1 LGKLSLVPGSLLPA
15 SCTDRT
21 SGTKHSFWTVPLV
34 LRLYNP
40 TALHARVDADSKIYL
55 RSARALA
62 EGGDG
67 LVGVGSLALPK
78 GEDHITAA
86 PRSQAKVALVV
97 DLRGVVSTSLGVAA
111 GNPLHSLE
119 GDTLFIDTAVR
130 LVALGMRIRID
141 FPRVYNFTVGVD
153 PGAACREGGATAC

>member
-1 LGKLSLVPGSLLPA
+1 MVLIIPSSSVAIDERKWPRG
-15 SCTDRT
+15 
-21 SGTKHSFWTVPLV
+21 GTKVMSSSPNSTVVIHSPF
-34 LRLYNP
+34 
-40 TALHARVDADSKIYL
+40 
-55 RSARALA
+55 
-62 EGGDG
+62 
-67 LVGVGSLALPK
+67 
-78 GEDHITAA
+78 
-86 PRSQAKVALVV
+86 
-97 DLRGVVSTSLGVAA
+97 LRGVVSTSLGVAA